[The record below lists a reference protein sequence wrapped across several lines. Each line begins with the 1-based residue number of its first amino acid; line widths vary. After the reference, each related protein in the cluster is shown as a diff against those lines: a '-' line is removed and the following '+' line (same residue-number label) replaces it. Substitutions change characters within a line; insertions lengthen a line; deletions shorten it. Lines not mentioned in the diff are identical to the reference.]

1 MANPCPPEGT
11 LHGKLWGGNKALT
24 DSPRATPQPRHPCW
38 RDPAGETA
46 GENWLSPQVA
56 LRAEVGAQVLRCV
69 PELPAPPRPPG
80 RAQEGAKAERAK
92 GTGAVVAPRAAGG
105 LGDPRRGSPAATTL
119 ERPLLGLWPS
129 GPVISDLGAPDW
141 VLGPARGGRS
151 GVQELFLAS
160 AASARGLFID
170 QTVRSPC
177 VNGTPRA
184 SHAQTFQ
191 APPLAPPPRAPQR
204 APPPAGTAPPPAP
217 LYGQGLPAVRQRR
230 PRPSLCVTESLRGGS
245 APPGS
250 PSGSGCENQGSV
262 QDGGR
267 ALGSSCDSGRWS
279 RVEGAGPGRGSR
291 SRPGRYPH
299 EECAAQLSSLFWF
312 IGDVA

>member
-1 MANPCPPEGT
+1 MKFSRWSRAHGPILGMANLCPPEGT

-24 DSPRATPQPRHPCW
+24 DSPGATSQPRHPCW

-46 GENWLSPQVA
+46 GKDSLSQQA
-56 LRAEVGAQVLRCV
+56 ELRAEVGAQVLRCV

-80 RAQEGAKAERAK
+80 RAWEGAKAERAK
-92 GTGAVVAPRAAGG
+92 GAGAVVAPRAAGG
-105 LGDPRRGSPAATTL
+105 LGDPRWGSPAATAL

-129 GPVISDLGAPDW
+129 GSVISDLGARDW
-141 VLGPARGGRS
+141 VLGPARGGSS
-151 GVQELFLAS
+151 GVQELFLAG

-170 QTVRSPC
+170 QTVRAPC

-191 APPLAPPPRAPQR
+191 APPLAPPPRAPQP

-230 PRPSLCVTESLRGGS
+230 PRPSPCVTESLRGGS
-245 APPGS
+245 AALGS
-250 PSGSGCENQGSV
+250 PSGSGCESQGSV
-262 QDGGR
+262 QDSGS
-267 ALGSSCDSGRWS
+267 ALGIKLRLGTL
-279 RVEGAGPGRGSR
+279 VPAGGAGAGWVGTPMR
-291 SRPGRYPH
+291 SV
-299 EECAAQLSSLFWF
+299 QLS
-312 IGDVA
+312 